1 MTVTQ
6 LREQL
11 RQGGLTV
18 SGKKS
23 ELIKR
28 LMYSARAKQA
38 LISPTG
44 DESKIIQSAKKQEPS
59 SSRKVLKRPISR
71 PEPMP
76 TSTKKLKLTQ
86 ETISSSLRKGFP
98 ISTSSRPMTS
108 SLSHSISRKRS
119 PISRKKS
126 PTASSTSISVK
137 KTPISRKKSPTSSSS
152 SISVKKTPRNQVGIT
167 RTLRK
172 SDNDTSQESIQSVAS
187 LPPSNRL
194 SSRRKIICISS
205 PAKTI
210 IKRSSK
216 SKQEPVKENTIK
228 SNASI
233 PTIKTSTHDRNVQK
247 TVKPLSTIT
256 NSAKKR
262 RSNRRASMAKSVNKA
277 LMQLEQLE
285 QII

>member
-1 MTVTQ
+1 MKMTVTQ

-59 SSRKVLKRPISR
+59 SNRKVLKRPISR

-137 KTPISRKKSPTSSSS
+137 KTP
-152 SISVKKTPRNQVGIT
+152 RNQVGIT

-194 SSRRKIICISS
+194 SSRRKII
-205 PAKTI
+205 I
-210 IKRSSK
+210 IKRTK
-216 SKQEPVKENTIK
+216 LL
-228 SNASI
+228 
-233 PTIKTSTHDRNVQK
+233 K
-247 TVKPLSTIT
+247 TVKNMILEI
-256 NSAKKR
+256 NFLQ
-262 RSNRRASMAKSVNKA
+262 A
-277 LMQLEQLE
+277 LF
-285 QII
+285 IIWIHF